1 MIQTINGKE
10 YNIEPMA
17 NLRSA
22 DLSSA
27 DLSSANLRSA
37 NLRSADL
44 ILADLSSADLS
55 SADLSSANLSSAN
68 LSSAN
73 LILADLRSANLILAD
88 LRSANLILADLRSA
102 NLILADLRS
111 AVGLTQEQMNTTA
124 VYSVPLGHV
133 GYIVV
138 YPQQHKSEV
147 YQCVAGSTE
156 PDILLTT
163 LKDIIIRFDDNEL
176 SLGRFL
182 KMKVFL

>member
-1 MIQTINGKE
+1 MKESTMQIINGKE

-22 DLSSA
+22 DLRSANLRSANLILADLSSA
-27 DLSSANLRSA
+27 DLSSAN
-37 NLRSADL
+37 L

-55 SADLSSANLSSAN
+55 SADLSSANLH
-68 LSSAN
+68 
-73 LILADLRSANLILAD
+73 LADLRSANL
-88 LRSANLILADLRSA
+88 RSANLRSA

-124 VYSVPLGHV
+124 AYSVPLGHV

-138 YPQQHKSEV
+138 YPLQHKSEV
-147 YQCVAGSTE
+147 YQCVAGKTE

-163 LKDIIIRFDDNEL
+163 LNTIIRFDDNEV

-182 KMKVFL
+182 KMKAFL